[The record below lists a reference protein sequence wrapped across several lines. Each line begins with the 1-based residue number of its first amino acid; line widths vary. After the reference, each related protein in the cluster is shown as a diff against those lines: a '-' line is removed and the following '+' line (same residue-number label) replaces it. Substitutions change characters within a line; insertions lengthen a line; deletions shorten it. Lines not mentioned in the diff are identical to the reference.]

1 MKKLES
7 LKNGKFKAK
16 ELKNAGSIV
25 GATDLSDGASSS
37 LRTSKT
43 FFTNCPPHEAMLDH
57 HSDIRFDHNHDPIDD
72 INVSTL

>member
-16 ELKNAGSIV
+16 ELKNTGSIV

-37 LRTSKT
+37 YRTSRT
-43 FFTNCPPHEAMLDH
+43 YLTSCPPHPAMADH
-57 HSDIRFDHNHDPIDD
+57 HSDIRFDHSLEPNDRDP
-72 INVSTL
+72 SML

>member
-37 LRTSKT
+37 FRTSRT
-43 FFTNCPPHEAMLDH
+43 FLTNCPPHPAMLDH
-57 HSDIRFDHNHDPIDD
+57 HSDIKFDHSHGPIDD
-72 INVSTL
+72 VNNSTL

>member
-37 LRTSKT
+37 FRTTKT
-43 FFTNCPPHEAMLDH
+43 NLTSCPPHPTMVDYY
-57 HSDIRFDHNHDPIDD
+57 SDMRFDHSVEPVDD
-72 INVSTL
+72 NPSML

>member
-16 ELKNAGSIV
+16 ELRNVGSIV

-37 LRTSKT
+37 YRTSRT
-43 FFTNCPPHEAMLDH
+43 YLTSCPPHPAMADH
-57 HSDIRFDHNHDPIDD
+57 HSDIRFDHSLEPNDD
-72 INVSTL
+72 HSTL

>member
-16 ELKNAGSIV
+16 ELKNAGKIV

-37 LRTSKT
+37 FRTTKT
-43 FFTNCPPHEAMLDH
+43 YLTSCPPHPAMADSY
-57 HSDIRFDHNHDPIDD
+57 SDMRFDYQAEPVDVNP
-72 INVSTL
+72 SML